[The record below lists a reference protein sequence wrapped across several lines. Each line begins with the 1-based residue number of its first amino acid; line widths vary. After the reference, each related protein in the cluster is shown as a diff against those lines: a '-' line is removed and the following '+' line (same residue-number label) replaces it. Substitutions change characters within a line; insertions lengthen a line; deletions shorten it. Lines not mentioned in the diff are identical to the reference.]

1 MKIKFYGA
9 LLLFSIVFSF
19 IYTESGICITN
30 SFDYPLVFVSRNHRD
45 GGNINFPS
53 AGLLPG
59 MGPHSRFA
67 KVGGRLL
74 RLDANGTI
82 VTLVD
87 SLMNFNGI
95 KIYDVQQPCVHW
107 TGQKIVFAGVEH
119 PDSSWRIY
127 EIRTDGTGFK
137 KITFTDRAINLS
149 QFGSSAYKFEKY
161 DDIDPVY
168 TPDNNIVFASTRY
181 PQLSEKGFNA
191 TNLFIVYQDTALYRM
206 TTERNGAEKPTV
218 DPLTGTIVY

>member
-107 TGQKIVFAGVEH
+107 TGQKLFLQEWNIQIVVGEFMRLEPMEQVLRRLLLQIER
-119 PDSSWRIY
+119 S
-127 EIRTDGTGFK
+127 
-137 KITFTDRAINLS
+137 TFPNL
-149 QFGSSAYKFEKY
+149 
-161 DDIDPVY
+161 V
-168 TPDNNIVFASTRY
+168 
-181 PQLSEKGFNA
+181 PQHISLRNM
-191 TNLFIVYQDTALYRM
+191 M
-206 TTERNGAEKPTV
+206 T
-218 DPLTGTIVY
+218 